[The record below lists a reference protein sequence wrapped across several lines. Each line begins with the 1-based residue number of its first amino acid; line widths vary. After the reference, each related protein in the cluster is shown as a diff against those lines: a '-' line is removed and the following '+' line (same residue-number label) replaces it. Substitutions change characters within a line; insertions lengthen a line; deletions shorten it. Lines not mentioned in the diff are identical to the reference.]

1 MAGDETNVLAIK
13 STRKKMSVVGKIV
26 RKYEEHLV
34 LLYACVQHVRINQT
48 GDALILNG
56 YVGKRK
62 KRRKFVSMEDYF

>member
-1 MAGDETNVLAIK
+1 
-13 STRKKMSVVGKIV
+13 MSVVGKIV